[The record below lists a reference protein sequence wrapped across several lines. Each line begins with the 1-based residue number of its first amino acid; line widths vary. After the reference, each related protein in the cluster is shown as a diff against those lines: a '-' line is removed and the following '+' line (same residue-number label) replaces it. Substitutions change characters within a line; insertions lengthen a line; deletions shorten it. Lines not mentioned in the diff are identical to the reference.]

1 MKFNHLQ
8 AEEKRI
14 IEEKGTERPHSGEY
28 NNHFKDGVYLCR
40 RCNAPLYDS
49 RAKFQAHCGWPSFD
63 REIPGAVVRK
73 PDPDGIRTEIICAS
87 CHGHLG
93 HVFRGEGF
101 TEQNTRHCTN
111 SLALRFLPRQE
122 VAGEKGTVVF
132 GGGCFWCLEAA
143 FRCLCGVEEVT
154 AGYGGG
160 STANPTYRE
169 VCTGTTGHAEVIRL
183 RYDPHSISFKQLLTV
198 FFAIHDPTTVNRQGA
213 DVGEQYRSVIF
224 YTTWEQKIQTE
235 EFILELTEDG
245 IYPDPIVTEVLPLI
259 EFYPA
264 EEEHQ
269 NYFQKHPQAAYCQA
283 AIAPK
288 LSKLK
293 DKYQAL
299 LV

>member
-28 NNHFKDGVYLCR
+28 NNHFLDGIYLCR
-40 RCNAPLYDS
+40 RCNALLYEIL
-49 RAKFQAHCGWPSFD
+49 CG
-63 REIPGAVVRK
+63 
-73 PDPDGIRTEIICAS
+73 S
-87 CHGHLG
+87 CYGHLG

-111 SLALRFLPRQE
+111 SLSLRFLPRQTGE
-122 VAGEKGTVVF
+122 VGTAVF

-183 RYDPHSISFKQLLTV
+183 RYDPHSISFKQLLAV

-224 YTTWEQKIQTE
+224 YTTWEHKNQTE

-288 LSKLK
+288 LRKLK